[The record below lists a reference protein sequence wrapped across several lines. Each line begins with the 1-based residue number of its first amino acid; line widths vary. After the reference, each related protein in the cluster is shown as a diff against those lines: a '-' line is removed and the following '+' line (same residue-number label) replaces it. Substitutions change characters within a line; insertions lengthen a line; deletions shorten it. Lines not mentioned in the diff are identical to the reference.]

1 MKSTSEKGHAK
12 NVANFNLL
20 ITQIDEM
27 GTLYNPSNTNLA
39 KEQLVS
45 LYNIAV
51 SQQHQVNELY
61 APYAEAVA
69 ARENTFLPINKLTT
83 KIGKVFKSTQGV
95 EANQLENFMGISR
108 KIKGS
113 KKEAT
118 TTENQHSSSQLSY
131 DQRTNN
137 MDKLIL
143 LLENTPQ
150 YNPNEE
156 AYKIT
161 TLRTVWEDMK
171 TKTLGVNQK
180 YVPLN
185 NARSQRN
192 NTLYSNTNSLVD
204 IAYKVKDYVFSL
216 LDSQSVQYKSIARIK
231 FSRM

>member
-20 ITQIDEM
+20 ITQIIEM
-27 GTLYNPSNTNLA
+27 ETLYNPSNANLA
-39 KEQLVS
+39 VAQLQS
-45 LYNIAV
+45 IYNTAAT
-51 SQQHQVNELY
+51 QQHQVNELS

-69 ARENTFLPINKLTT
+69 ARENLFLPINKLTT
-83 KIGKVFKSTQGV
+83 KIGKVFKSTEGV

-108 KIKGS
+108 KLKG
-113 KKEAT
+113 KQKETA
-118 TTENQHSSSQLSY
+118 TTENQHSASQLSY

-137 MDKLIL
+137 MDKLIQ

-161 TLRTVWEDMK
+161 TLRTLWEEMK
-171 TKTLGVNQK
+171 TKTQLVNQK

-185 NARSQRN
+185 NARSARN
-192 NTLYSNTNSLVD
+192 NTLYMDTNSLVD
-204 IAYKVKDYVFSL
+204 IAYKVKDYVFSI
-216 LDSQSVQYKSIARIK
+216 LDTQSVQYKSIARIK